1 MTSAATILRTGLKE
15 LGTNWS
21 WNWRLTVLKTIKM
34 TLVGSLLTNF
44 KMTVRTVSICSPLPL
59 SIKAPVHWLSVG
71 VAGARKRVHLWT
83 GVCPPLL
90 QLPASKIKQT
100 FYQTCLFTGFWSTS
114 SQTPLLATRGR
125 KGENDSVLSVINVL
139 FYSNHKMPEMTCP
152 PYTIS
157 KEKNFF
163 NRWFLPEAA
172 LMSAWFIDK
181 MHFELFRN
189 LVPGHIKLD
198 PRSLR

>member
-125 KGENDSVLSVINVL
+125 KGENIHIHWWVEETGRTGSGTG
-139 FYSNHKMPEMTCP
+139 H
-152 PYTIS
+152 
-157 KEKNFF
+157 
-163 NRWFLPEAA
+163 
-172 LMSAWFIDK
+172 SAS
-181 MHFELFRN
+181 MARN
-189 LVPGHIKLD
+189 TLIRTGGM
-198 PRSLR
+198 